1 MPYGWRILRKCITIF
16 YTTTTIIMCVLQP
29 GTDEFKKMVKGMLS
43 QLFVTLYT
51 LTLHPSAHKQ
61 LRRHPPK
68 QIPPPLPKN
77 FIYVLL

>member
-1 MPYGWRILRKCITIF
+1 
-16 YTTTTIIMCVLQP
+16 MCVLQP
-29 GTDEFKKMVKGMLS
+29 GTDEFKKMVKGILS

-68 QIPPPLPKN
+68 QLHPPPPQEFYLCPVMKI
-77 FIYVLL
+77 FFCSSLSDPVTKKHSDL